1 MSVHLLRYSLAARIA
16 VAAAT
21 LGLSVMVVVSVLGYV
36 ALSYQLKW
44 RATAEL
50 EAKLLLLQHILSEI
64 PSAATL
70 STDGHRLD
78 DVLRGHEDLHLAVF
92 DMMGSKVVATFSPL
106 ARETAARTLAELT
119 RSPLATGSLMREWTA
134 PSGQRLLV
142 TIGTARLASGEMTQ
156 IALLQD
162 RRADAQL
169 LSNYA
174 KAVTIGLP
182 FALLMAVVG
191 AWLTAR
197 AGLRPLQRFAA
208 VTASVSSK
216 SLSGRIEIEGLP
228 SELHDLA
235 SSFNAMLG
243 RIDES
248 VTRLTQFSADLAHEM
263 RTPIATLLGR
273 TQVALS
279 RARDAEAL
287 RDTLASNVEEL
298 ERLTRLIADMLFLAQ
313 SEMSHALPDP
323 VILQLDAEVR
333 IVSEFLSLVAEERA
347 LVIEVSGAAS
357 VRGNRILVQRAITNL
372 LSNALRHA
380 RNGSSIHAAIESTE
394 NAVSLAIINEG
405 SRIAKADAERIFER
419 FYRVDA
425 DRSRESGGTGLGL
438 AIVRSIM
445 RAHGGDVAVKSDLA
459 GRTSF
464 SLSFPKV

>member
-1 MSVHLLRYSLAARIA
+1 
-16 VAAAT
+16 
-21 LGLSVMVVVSVLGYV
+21 
-36 ALSYQLKW
+36 
-44 RATAEL
+44 
-50 EAKLLLLQHILSEI
+50 
-64 PSAATL
+64 
-70 STDGHRLD
+70 
-78 DVLRGHEDLHLAVF
+78 
-92 DMMGSKVVATFSPL
+92 
-106 ARETAARTLAELT
+106 
-119 RSPLATGSLMREWTA
+119 
-134 PSGQRLLV
+134 
-142 TIGTARLASGEMTQ
+142 
-156 IALLQD
+156 
-162 RRADAQL
+162 
-169 LSNYA
+169 
-174 KAVTIGLP
+174 LP